1 MERHRRDG
9 EPRAGRAR
17 RDRPTAAHRRPEHRD
32 RQDHP
37 RRHPSDPGRLRRRL
51 EAARLRVGGIGPTA
65 IDSVT
70 ATLGCDPNALD
81 PAVVVDPA
89 TIPAP
94 DPSAAI
100 AVAAALTG
108 VASGGRYVAE
118 GNGPI
123 DFDCSG
129 LTAWA
134 WRQAGVSLVDYSYT
148 QRQATTAIPRSAT
161 APGDLVFWFGGD
173 AHHVA
178 IITAVDGDQITIA
191 EAANP
196 TTGLDVRALG
206 GAWDDAHLSGFGR
219 VTRAA

>member
-1 MERHRRDG
+1 
-9 EPRAGRAR
+9 
-17 RDRPTAAHRRPEHRD
+17 
-32 RQDHP
+32 
-37 RRHPSDPGRLRRRL
+37 
-51 EAARLRVGGIGPTA
+51 
-65 IDSVT
+65 
-70 ATLGCDPNALD
+70 
-81 PAVVVDPA
+81 
-89 TIPAP
+89 
-94 DPSAAI
+94 
-100 AVAAALTG
+100 

-148 QRQATTAIPRSAT
+148 QRQATTAIPRSAA

-196 TTGLDVRALG
+196 TTGLAVRTLG